1 MDVTNIE
8 ENLKFVLFGQ
18 FVHPFLEI
26 FTNTLRV
33 IFFISNLLRSLHNQG
48 KRPVFRTIKKRMRY
62 VRLLPCVPLE
72 T

>member
-33 IFFISNLLRSLHNQG
+33 IFFISNLLRSDYTTKANAQC
-48 KRPVFRTIKKRMRY
+48 FE
-62 VRLLPCVPLE
+62 LLKNECV